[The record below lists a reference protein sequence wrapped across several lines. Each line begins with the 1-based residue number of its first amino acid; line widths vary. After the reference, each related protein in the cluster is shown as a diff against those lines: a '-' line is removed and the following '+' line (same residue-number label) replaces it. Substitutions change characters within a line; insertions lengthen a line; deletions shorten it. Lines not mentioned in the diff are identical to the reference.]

1 MSFPP
6 IYRWR
11 KLRAREQSAG
21 LRVPALF
28 PGRAASLSQT
38 VTNAQASAAASQ
50 EESLLLRIY
59 LHGKEVTNETSK
71 LIQKGLLQTADS

>member
-11 KLRAREQSAG
+11 KLRAGEQSAG
-21 LRVPALF
+21 LRAPALF

-38 VTNAQASAAASQ
+38 VPNAQAKAAASQ
-50 EESLLLRIY
+50 EGPLLPHIH
-59 LHGKEVTNETSK
+59 LHGKEVTN
-71 LIQKGLLQTADS
+71 